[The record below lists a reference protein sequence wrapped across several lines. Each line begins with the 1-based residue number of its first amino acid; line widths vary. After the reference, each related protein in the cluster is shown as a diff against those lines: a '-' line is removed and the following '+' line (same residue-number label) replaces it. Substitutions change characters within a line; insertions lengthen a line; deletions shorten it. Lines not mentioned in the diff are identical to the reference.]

1 MKISYKRIQQ
11 RLNII
16 TYFSKSIFR
25 RNTIE
30 DVLWDIVSNCIKHL
44 DFEDC
49 VIYLMDHNRNVLV
62 QTAAFGAKN
71 LDDES
76 VLNPIE
82 LPLGSGIVGTVANT
96 GQSEIIKNTLQDK
109 RYVVDEIPRLSEIA
123 VPIIVKGKVY
133 GVIDSEHSEYDFY
146 DQYHLEI
153 LQDLSNISST
163 KIERILEDI
172 EREDLL
178 LMYLNNPNPILRVSD
193 NYDYRLLNNAS
204 KNLQSELEKEIK
216 STKPGGLGKQI
227 KISFKSGKRT
237 NTTLNFKEKK
247 YSAEILPF
255 SERGYVNICLL
266 DITDILN
273 AKEQAER
280 ANLEKANF
288 ISHMSHEIRTPLSGI
303 LNLNRLIKLDTKNTK
318 HIEYLEAIE
327 YSGEML
333 LSIINDILDFEKL
346 GENKLVFR
354 SEVFDIHHTISKI
367 VEIMMPK
374 AKETSNTLSST
385 ISKNVPHRI
394 IGDENRL
401 VQIITNLVSNALKFT
416 NNGDVSIIL
425 KGNFTE
431 NQYFHLEIIIKD
443 TGIGI
448 PKDQL
453 SSLYSRF
460 LHIPNTKVK
469 NSEGAG
475 LGLSITKRLIEQ
487 QGGNISVKS
496 EQDVGSEFKVTL
508 PFRISDHQDQVIDQP
523 KPAKNIDISGC
534 RILVVDDSPI
544 NLLVAKSTLERWSA
558 QVTCADN
565 GYQATEIC
573 KTEKFD
579 LILMDIQMPEM
590 DGYEA
595 TSKIRKLKNS
605 NAQIPII
612 AISADVLKVSMESCI
627 ELGMDNQISKPFNP
641 ESLLEKI
648 FACLKT

>member
-1 MKISYKRIQQ
+1 MRNGNKMKISYKRIQQ
-11 RLNII
+11 RLDII

-96 GQSEIIKNTLQDK
+96 GQPEIIKNTLKDK
-109 RYVVDEIPRLSEIA
+109 RYVVDEIPRLSEIT

-133 GVIDSEHSEYDFY
+133 GVIDSEHSEHDFY

-193 NYDYRLLNNAS
+193 NYDCHLLNTAS
-204 KNLQSELEKEIK
+204 KVLQSELKNE
-216 STKPGGLGKQI
+216 SGNTVTDGLRAQI
-227 KISFKSGKRT
+227 KASFESGMRT
-237 NTTLNFKEKK
+237 NTTLSLKEK
-247 YSAEILPF
+247 YFSAEIVPF
-255 SERGYVNICLL
+255 PERGYVNIYLL
-266 DITDILN
+266 DITAILD
-273 AKEQAER
+273 AKEQAEQ
-280 ANLEKANF
+280 ANQEKADF
-288 ISHMSHEIRTPLSGI
+288 ISHMSHEIRTPLNGI
-303 LNLNRLIKLDTKNTK
+303 LNLNRLIKSDTTNIK
-318 HIEYLEAIE
+318 HIEYLEAVE

-346 GENKLVFR
+346 GANKLVFR
-354 SEVFDIHHTISKI
+354 SEVFDVHHTISKI

-385 ISKNVPHRI
+385 ISKNIPHQV

-416 NNGDVSIIL
+416 NNGDVSITL
-425 KGNFTE
+425 NGNCTK
-431 NQYFHLEIIIKD
+431 NQCLDLEITIKD

-460 LHIPNTKVK
+460 LHISNSKVK

-508 PFRISDHQDQVIDQP
+508 PFKISNHKGQVIDQP
-523 KPAKNIDISGC
+523 KSAKDIDISGC

-558 QVTCADN
+558 QITCADN
-565 GYQATEIC
+565 GYQAI
-573 KTEKFD
+573 
-579 LILMDIQMPEM
+579 
-590 DGYEA
+590 
-595 TSKIRKLKNS
+595 
-605 NAQIPII
+605 
-612 AISADVLKVSMESCI
+612 
-627 ELGMDNQISKPFNP
+627 
-641 ESLLEKI
+641 
-648 FACLKT
+648 